1 MNSLLPKIINMQSPQ
16 IVVIGDFMLDE
27 IVLGD
32 AERLS
37 PDAPVPVLEMRST
50 QSHAGGAGNVAKCMQ
65 AMGAHVTCLGVIGD
79 DKEGETLL
87 SLLSADGLS
96 MEHMLKCD
104 DRPTTVKRSFVGLA
118 QHRHPQK
125 MFRLDCE
132 SNELLSKT
140 QNEQLLGGLKDC
152 LASVDVVCVEDY
164 GKGVISEENC
174 QAIIQC
180 CQKAG
185 VEVIIDPAGRTNYDL
200 YSGATAITPN
210 RTEAEKATGQR
221 LHDDEPIAGAVALAA
236 KIFDSLDLEAA
247 ILTLDKHGSVLKEK
261 GCEAI
266 HLPTRARDVYDVT
279 GAGDMVLAAIAV
291 GRAAKLDWLECV
303 EFANIAAGLEVEL
316 FGATPI
322 PIEDIQLAILNEQ
335 ADGSGKIRTLEELQ
349 LEILAL
355 KQSGKKIILTNGCFD
370 VIHAGHVSYLREAA
384 TKGDILI
391 VGVNSDEQVKAQKG
405 SERPIYSLSERMEIL
420 AELQCVSFVTS
431 FIEPTAEHL
440 IQTIQPNLYVKGG
453 DYAMEDIKEVP
464 LLEELKIPIE
474 LLSHRPGRSS
484 TETITQMRE
493 QS

>member
-1 MNSLLPKIINMQSPQ
+1 MNSLLPKIINMQSIQ

-27 IVLGD
+27 IALGD

-37 PDAPVPVLEMRST
+37 PDAPVPVFEMRST

-65 AMGAHVTCLGVIGD
+65 AMGAHVTCLGVVGN
-79 DKEGETLL
+79 DKGGETLL
-87 SLLSADGLS
+87 SLLSEDGLS

-140 QNEQLLGGLKDC
+140 QNDQLLAALKDC
-152 LASVDVVCVEDY
+152 LSSADVVCIEDY

-180 CQKAG
+180 CIQSG
-185 VEVIIDPAGRTNYDL
+185 IEVIIDPAGRTTYDL

-210 RTEAEKATGQR
+210 RTEAEKVTGQR

-236 KIFDSLDLEAA
+236 KICDLLDLEAA

-261 GCEAI
+261 GREAI

-322 PIEDIQLAILNEQ
+322 PIENIQLAILNE
-335 ADGSGKIRTLEELQ
+335 
-349 LEILAL
+349 
-355 KQSGKKIILTNGCFD
+355 
-370 VIHAGHVSYLREAA
+370 
-384 TKGDILI
+384 
-391 VGVNSDEQVKAQKG
+391 
-405 SERPIYSLSERMEIL
+405 
-420 AELQCVSFVTS
+420 
-431 FIEPTAEHL
+431 
-440 IQTIQPNLYVKGG
+440 
-453 DYAMEDIKEVP
+453 
-464 LLEELKIPIE
+464 
-474 LLSHRPGRSS
+474 
-484 TETITQMRE
+484 
-493 QS
+493 